1 VEDEEAGGGE
11 GGDADAGGVSWGWW
25 GGVGLGISESRTVKN
40 KFWAKRFLEGW
51 WRCERKSGDALAMDW
66 DNRFVFYLCLSS
78 IKFAAYKTQSEVMY
92 NVSTEPS

>member
-1 VEDEEAGGGE
+1 V
-11 GGDADAGGVSWGWW
+11 
-25 GGVGLGISESRTVKN
+25 
-40 KFWAKRFLEGW
+40 
-51 WRCERKSGDALAMDW
+51 DALAMDW